1 MFDIKENHTYQ
12 YIVAIGTSTGGPKA
26 LDILI
31 SSLPKD
37 LSATYVIVQHMPAGF
52 TKSLAAR
59 LDKQSEMIVK
69 EAEHGEKLCKGVVY
83 IAPGGKHLEVI
94 NYFIPEVQLS
104 EAEPYKGHRPS
115 VNVLLSSLV
124 KLGTSRKMIGVI
136 MTGMGNDGLEG
147 MKLLK
152 KKRKISVIAQD
163 ASTCVVYGMP
173 RAIVAEGL
181 HDYQVPI
188 HKIAETITQI
198 VGR

>member
-1 MFDIKENHTYQ
+1 M
-12 YIVAIGTSTGGPKA
+12 
-26 LDILI
+26 
-31 SSLPKD
+31 
-37 LSATYVIVQHMPAGF
+37 
-52 TKSLAAR
+52 
-59 LDKQSEMIVK
+59 
-69 EAEHGEKLCKGVVY
+69 VY
-83 IAPGGKHLEVI
+83 IAPGGKHVEVI
-94 NYFIPEVQLS
+94 NYLIPEGQLS
-104 EAEPYKGHRPS
+104 EAEPDEGHRPS
-115 VNVLLSSLV
+115 VNVLLNSLV

-136 MTGMGNDGLEG
+136 TTGMGNDGLEG

-152 KKRKISVIAQD
+152 KKRKISVIAED